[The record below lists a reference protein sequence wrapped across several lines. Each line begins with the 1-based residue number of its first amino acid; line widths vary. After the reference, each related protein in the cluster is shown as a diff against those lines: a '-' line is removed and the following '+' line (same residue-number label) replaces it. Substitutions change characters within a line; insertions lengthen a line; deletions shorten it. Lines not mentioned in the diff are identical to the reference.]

1 MYVIIIIHHIVSSE
15 FRERRMLVSLLLS
28 VVWHK
33 NCRRLWRPCTV
44 TARRLVERKR
54 GREDR
59 RKEERN
65 GGREGVT

>member
-1 MYVIIIIHHIVSSE
+1 
-15 FRERRMLVSLLLS
+15 MLVSLLLS